1 MAIFFDSSS
10 GQMDREADA
19 QHMVNHK
26 VYGEHGLF
34 TITME
39 GNLLVVD
46 GIGPFN
52 EQTITSFHAA
62 LNKAITTI
70 SSKQWSQIIV
80 LHAMSLFTPEAE
92 RQLCVTLIERKKQ
105 GLIKS
110 AVVYGDTDCKSMI
123 QTQLSR
129 CYANVGI
136 DHGFFETI
144 DEAKTWLANK

>member
-19 QHMVNHK
+19 QP
-26 VYGEHGLF
+26 
-34 TITME
+34 ME